1 MTNAMECSFPLI
13 ELSEG
18 CMWWHLPLI
27 AALLLSPCFCLC
39 KMLKRKFKRR
49 REVQEH
55 SLNDLY
61 GALWDETDEK
71 VEHYTELLCRPP
83 KWYCYWDAMS
93 RKDVES
99 RVHEFR
105 AHQSRIGGVSLRYV
119 LSNEFAQLA
128 RRRTGDTNPTFNE
141 MADAFWRGQDPIGKD
156 IICPRDGNL
165 GCAMV
170 DWIPRADRRRQTH
183 FVSWAWFYKLND
195 VRSALYM
202 LTQFTAPDTIF
213 LSMCFFVNNHYR
225 IWFQET
231 MQTQDELHAI
241 FDENLKRI
249 GQMVVILD
257 TWNQP
262 MYMKRIWTMYE
273 QYKAILFKIPVTIV
287 MPETALESLRLT
299 MQLGEEGWRQIS
311 EALADIN
318 CQKAQAANLQDEAKV
333 KRLINETV
341 GFGQVDRHLNAAMR
355 QMMGSVFQYS
365 DFEGVAADRKL
376 KDTLKLLEEELWDE
390 QDDAISRYV
399 DLLLDLGMSRE
410 TVESEIRKIRAEQ
423 SAAAGVSLR
432 YILSVE
438 FDELASSR
446 TGKTNPTFNEMKE
459 AFWLGQDPI
468 GKDIICPRD
477 GKPGCA
483 MVDWIPRADRR
494 KQTHFMSWTWKY
506 TLGQLR
512 SALEMFKMNTTPARD
527 TSSIFFYICFF
538 VNNQFRII
546 VDGVAAGSDDLE
558 NSFKVNLSRSG
569 RMVAVLDTW
578 EDPVYLKRVWTVYE
592 QFVACS
598 SRRPVEFVMPDASMA
613 SLQDHIR
620 QGERGLKKVTASI
633 CKVDSEK
640 AEAWKPEDEK
650 KVKLG

>member
-1 MTNAMECSFPLI
+1 
-13 ELSEG
+13 
-18 CMWWHLPLI
+18 
-27 AALLLSPCFCLC
+27 
-39 KMLKRKFKRR
+39 MLKRKFKRR
-49 REVQEH
+49 SEVQEH

-71 VEHYTELLCRPP
+71 VEHYTELLCRP

-128 RRRTGDTNPTFNE
+128 RRRTG
-141 MADAFWRGQDPIGKD
+141 Q
-156 IICPRDGNL
+156 
-165 GCAMV
+165 
-170 DWIPRADRRRQTH
+170 
-183 FVSWAWFYKLND
+183 
-195 VRSALYM
+195 
-202 LTQFTAPDTIF
+202 
-213 LSMCFFVNNHYR
+213 
-225 IWFQET
+225 
-231 MQTQDELHAI
+231 
-241 FDENLKRI
+241 
-249 GQMVVILD
+249 
-257 TWNQP
+257 
-262 MYMKRIWTMYE
+262 
-273 QYKAILFKIPVTIV
+273 
-287 MPETALESLRLT
+287 
-299 MQLGEEGWRQIS
+299 
-311 EALADIN
+311 
-318 CQKAQAANLQDEAKV
+318 
-333 KRLINETV
+333 
-341 GFGQVDRHLNAAMR
+341 
-355 QMMGSVFQYS
+355 
-365 DFEGVAADRKL
+365 
-376 KDTLKLLEEELWDE
+376 
-390 QDDAISRYV
+390 
-399 DLLLDLGMSRE
+399 
-410 TVESEIRKIRAEQ
+410 
-423 SAAAGVSLR
+423 
-432 YILSVE
+432 
-438 FDELASSR
+438 
-446 TGKTNPTFNEMKE
+446 TNPTFNEMKE

-494 KQTHFMSWTWKY
+494 EQTHFVSWTWCYTLEDVRSALNTLTRSTALDTIFLSMCFFVKNHFRCLIEPTAATGSDDLYDEEFEHNLTRIGCMVVVLDTWNQPTYIKRIWTIYEHFTACKLAIPVRMVMPETALESLRLKVQLGAEGWYEISQALAEMKCQEAMAFNSEDEAKKRLIGETVGFGRVDRHLNHAMSMMMMESVFQYSISDFQGVVADQKLKHTLKLLEEELWDEQDDAISRYVDLLLDLEMSRETVESEIRKIRAEQSEAAGVSLRYILSVEFDELASSRTGQTNPTFNEMKEAFWLGQYPIGKDIICPRDGMPGCAMVDWIPRPDRRKQTHFMSWTWKY
-506 TLGQLR
+506 TLGQLH
-512 SALEMFKMNTTPARD
+512 SALEMFKMNTTPPRD

-598 SRRPVEFVMPDASMA
+598 SRLPVEFVMPDASMA

-640 AEAWKPEDEK
+640 AEAWKAEDEK